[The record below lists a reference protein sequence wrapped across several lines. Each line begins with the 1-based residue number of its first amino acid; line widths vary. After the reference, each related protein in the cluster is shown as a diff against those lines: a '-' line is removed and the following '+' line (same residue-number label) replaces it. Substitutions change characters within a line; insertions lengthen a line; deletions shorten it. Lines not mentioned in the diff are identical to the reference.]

1 MHFYNVSIIDSF
13 QCTMFESFEQKN
25 GFCIVVVVVAIF
37 LYQSAS
43 AQYPTIFSFFLLF
56 SFVLFSVFFYW
67 QNIELES
74 SQKFLL
80 TISFTDGSSIECIK
94 GVVVAWAW
102 HPYNR
107 LSPAQYEFVFL
118 LTISAS
124 SDLTRFQDFLGIPR
138 ILAMKYACCA
148 AKAKVMWL
156 TWMLVMLCRLL
167 LLLLLLGLR
176 LSLKKKIEMKIFI

>member
-1 MHFYNVSIIDSF
+1 MCPLLILFNAQCLNLSNKKMVFVLLQQQQRFFYINLHLHSIQLSF
-13 QCTMFESFEQKN
+13 
-25 GFCIVVVVVAIF
+25 
-37 LYQSAS
+37 
-43 AQYPTIFSFFLLF
+43 LF
-56 SFVLFSVFFYW
+56 SSFLVCIIFCFFYW

-94 GVVVAWAW
+94 GVVVGWAW

>member
-43 AQYPTIFSFFLLF
+43 AQYPTIFSFFFFSCLYYFLFFLLVEHRVGKF
-56 SFVLFSVFFYW
+56 TKVF
-67 QNIELES
+67 Q
-74 SQKFLL
+74 L

-176 LSLKKKIEMKIFI
+176 LSLKKIEMKIII

>member
-37 LYQSAS
+37 YINLHLHSIQLSFLFS
-43 AQYPTIFSFFLLF
+43 SFLVCIIFCFFLF
-56 SFVLFSVFFYW
+56 W

-74 SQKFLL
+74 FTKVFQL

-107 LSPAQYEFVFL
+107 LSPAQYEFVLFL

-176 LSLKKKIEMKIFI
+176 LSLKKNNKKI

>member
-25 GFCIVVVVVAIF
+25 GFCMLQQQQQRF

-43 AQYPTIFSFFLLF
+43 AQYPTIFSFFSSFLVKVR
-56 SFVLFSVFFYW
+56 FVLLIFCLFFLLLV
-67 QNIELES
+67 ERRVG
-74 SQKFLL
+74 KFTKVLL
-80 TISFTDGSSIECIK
+80 TIKLHRWQQHRMYKGSSSGM
-94 GVVVAWAW
+94 GVASI
-102 HPYNR
+102 YR
-107 LSPAQYEFVFL
+107 LSPAQLNLFVVDNL
-118 LTISAS
+118 SKQ
-124 SDLTRFQDFLGIPR
+124 RFDEILGFLGIPR
-138 ILAMKYACCA
+138 ILAVKYACCA

-176 LSLKKKIEMKIFI
+176 LSLKKD